1 VRRESRCRTEH
12 PRKGIG
18 HESAVDQWQPDCE
31 FAMVMWLDEAPLRA
45 LYIGG
50 TGTISASCVR
60 LSVEAGMEVT
70 VLNRGRNGAHRQQ
83 PGTVTRLIADVN
95 DAASVKAVLD
105 GLEFDSVVN
114 FLSYDA
120 EDASRWVALLHGR
133 ARQYVHISSASVYG
147 KPVQRTPIMESTAL
161 HNRFLEYARAKLR
174 AERALQL
181 AFLEEGFPVTI
192 VRPSHTYDDAQ
203 PPLPGGWTAV
213 DRIARGAEIP
223 VHGDGTSL
231 WTLTHAEDFAQGL
244 VGLLGNTAAI
254 GEVFHITGD
263 DVLTWDQIYGVVAE
277 ALGVEARLV
286 HLASDLFPVVAP
298 DWFWSDLIV
307 GDLSHSAVF
316 DNAKVRRFVPGF
328 APKLTFQR
336 GALRLARWR
345 REHPD
350 LTGPDAAVD
359 AVLDRLVGACH
370 AAREVCASWATG

>member
-1 VRRESRCRTEH
+1 
-12 PRKGIG
+12 
-18 HESAVDQWQPDCE
+18 
-31 FAMVMWLDEAPLRA
+31 MVMRFDEAPVRA

-60 LSVEAGMEVT
+60 LSVDAGMEVA
-70 VLNRGRNGAHRQQ
+70 VLNRGRNMAQRQL
-83 PGTVTRLIADVN
+83 PETVTQLAADVN
-95 DAASVKAVLD
+95 DAASVKSALD
-105 GLEFDSVVN
+105 GQEFDSVVN

-120 EDASRWVALLHGR
+120 EDASRWAAWLHGR
-133 ARQYVHISSASVYG
+133 TRQYVHISSASVYG
-147 KPVQRTPIMESTAL
+147 KPVQRVPIVESTAV
-161 HNRFLEYARAKLR
+161 HNRFLEYTRAKLR

-213 DRIARGAEIP
+213 DRIERGKEVP

-231 WTLTHAEDFAQGL
+231 WTLTHSEDFAQGL
-244 VGLLGNTAAI
+244 VGLVGNTAAI

-263 DVLTWDQIYGVVAE
+263 DVLTWDQIYTVVAE
-277 ALGVEARLV
+277 ALGVKAKLV
-286 HLASDLFPVVAP
+286 HLASELFPVVAP

-316 DNAKVRRFVPGF
+316 DNSKIKRFVPGF

-345 REHPD
+345 SEHRA
-350 LTGPDAAVD
+350 LTGPDLAVD
-359 AVLDRLVGACH
+359 AVLDRLAGAFH
-370 AAREVCASWATG
+370 ATREVAASWATGP

>member
-1 VRRESRCRTEH
+1 
-12 PRKGIG
+12 
-18 HESAVDQWQPDCE
+18 
-31 FAMVMWLDEAPLRA
+31 MVMRFDEAPLRT
-45 LYIGG
+45 LFIGG
-50 TGTISASCVR
+50 TGTISTSCVR
-60 LSVEAGMEVT
+60 LSVESGMEVA
-70 VLNRGRNGAHRQQ
+70 VLNRGRNEARREL
-83 PGTVTRLIADVN
+83 PGKVAQFVADVN
-95 DAASVKAVLD
+95 DAESVRAVLD
-105 GLEFDSVVN
+105 GVEFDSVVN

-120 EDASRWVALLHGR
+120 EDACRWVALLRGR

-147 KPVQRTPIMESTAL
+147 KPVLRTPIVESTAL
-161 HNRFLEYARAKLR
+161 HNKFLEYARAKLR

-181 AFLEEGFPVTI
+181 AFSEEGFPVTI

-213 DRIARGAEIP
+213 DRMVRGAEIP

-244 VGLLGNTAAI
+244 VGLLGNTAAV
-254 GEVFHITGD
+254 GEIFHITGD
-263 DVLTWDQIYGVVAE
+263 DVLTWDQIYTVVAE
-277 ALGVEARLV
+277 ALGAKAKLV
-286 HLASDLFPVVAP
+286 HLASELFPVVAP

-336 GALRLARWR
+336 GALRLARWYR
-345 REHPD
+345 GHRD
-350 LTGPDAAVD
+350 VAGPDHVVD

-370 AAREVCASWATG
+370 AAREVSASWATL